1 MQYFG
6 VDSCLVI
13 MAKRKLSI
21 AFKAYSQQQAMLL
34 PPSLDELIKPN
45 HPVRIVNQVL
55 DKVDI
60 DPLIKKYKGGGAS
73 SFHPRML
80 LKVLV
85 YAYINNTYS
94 SRKIEAALK
103 ENIHYMWLS
112 GMSTPDHNTI
122 NRFRSERLKEVLR
135 QVFTQVVLLL
145 SEEGLL
151 NIKELYTDGTKIE
164 ANANRYTF
172 VWGKAIKTSKER
184 IVKQLEEL
192 WAYTQQVAKAELEEA
207 VPDLSA
213 IDAKTVNETIEKI
226 NTALRDKQIDKKVA
240 QKLNY
245 AKKEWPAKLDKY
257 EQQQEILRDRGSYSK
272 TDPDATFMRMKE
284 DHMLNGQLKPG
295 YNVQISTSKQFI
307 THYSIHQ
314 KPNDTTTLIP
324 HLEGF
329 KEQYGRLP
337 ENITADAGYGSQ
349 ENYTFLEDNQVE
361 AFVKYNYFHK
371 EQRPEKTD
379 EPGKVDSLFY
389 NKEQDC
395 FYCPMGQQM
404 KKTGS
409 YKKKTD
415 TGFEQEYSRYQAK
428 NCENCPLRSVCHKS
442 KDNRIIDVNH
452 DLFRLKKKA
461 KELLL
466 SEEGVKHRKQR
477 PADVEPVFG
486 NIKQNKNFKRFLL
499 RGIDKVEIEFG
510 LIALAHNLTKKAA

>member
-1 MQYFG
+1 MK
-6 VDSCLVI
+6 SS
-13 MAKRKLSI
+13 KRSI
-21 AFKAYSQQQAMLL
+21 VFKPYDPSQQMLL
-34 PPSLDELIKPN
+34 PPSLNELIAEG
-45 HPVRIVNQVL
+45 HPVRIVNEVIERL
-55 DKVDI
+55 DLDI
-60 DPLIKKYKGGGAS
+60 LSEQYKGGGTS
-73 SFHPRML
+73 SYHPKML
-80 LKVLV
+80 LKILV
-85 YAYINNTYS
+85 YGYLSNIYS
-94 SRKIEAALK
+94 SRKLEAATQESIYL
-103 ENIHYMWLS
+103 MWLS
-112 GMSTPDHNTI
+112 GMSRPDHHTI
-122 NRFRSERLKEVLR
+122 NRFRSERLKDVLKEV
-135 QVFTQVVLLL
+135 FAQVVLMLNA
-145 SEEGLL
+145 SEHLDL
-151 NIKELYTDGTKIE
+151 KEIYTDGTKIE

-192 WAYTQQVAKAELEEA
+192 WAYTQQVAKAELQET

-213 IDAKTVNETIEKI
+213 IDAKTVTQTIDKI

-257 EQQQEILRDRGSYSK
+257 EQQQDILKDRGSYSK
-272 TDPDATFMRMKE
+272 TDLDATFMRMKE

-295 YNVQISTSKQFI
+295 YNIQISTSKQFI

-314 KPNDTTTLIP
+314 KPNDTTTLVP

-329 KEQYGRLP
+329 KKQYDRLP

-371 EQRPEKTD
+371 EQRPKKID
-379 EPGKVDSLFY
+379 EPGKTESLFY

-404 KKTGS
+404 KKIAS

-428 NCENCPLRSVCHKS
+428 NCEGCPLRSVCHKS
-442 KDNRIIDVNH
+442 KGNRIIDVNH
-452 DLFRLKKKA
+452 ELIRLKKRA

-499 RGIDKVEIEFG
+499 RGIDKVEIEIG
-510 LIALAHNLTKKAA
+510 LIALAHNLAKKAA

>member
-1 MQYFG
+1 MK
-6 VDSCLVI
+6 SS
-13 MAKRKLSI
+13 KRNI
-21 AFKAYSQQQAMLL
+21 VFKAYDPSQQMLL
-34 PPSLDELIKPN
+34 PPSLNELIAEG
-45 HPVRIVNQVL
+45 HPVRIVNEVIEKIDL
-55 DKVDI
+55 DI
-60 DPLIKKYKGGGAS
+60 LSEQYKGGGTS
-73 SFHPRML
+73 SYHPKML
-80 LKVLV
+80 LKILV
-85 YAYINNTYS
+85 YGYLSNIYS
-94 SRKIEAALK
+94 SRKLEAATQESIYL
-103 ENIHYMWLS
+103 MWLS
-112 GMSTPDHNTI
+112 GMARPDHHTI
-122 NRFRSERLKEVLR
+122 NRFRSERLKEVLKE
-135 QVFTQVVLLL
+135 VFAQVVLM
-145 SEEGLL
+145 L
-151 NIKELYTDGTKIE
+151 NESAHLDLKEVYTDGTKIE

-192 WAYTQQVAKAELEEA
+192 WAYTQQIAKGELEEA
-207 VPDLSA
+207 VPDLTA
-213 IDAKTVNETIEKI
+213 IDAKTVTETIEKI
-226 NTALRDKQIDKKVA
+226 NTALKNKQVDKKVA

-257 EQQQEILRDRGSYSK
+257 EQQQEILKDRGSYSK

-314 KPNDTTTLIP
+314 KPNDTTTLVP

-329 KEQYGRLP
+329 KKQYDRLP

-349 ENYTFLEDNQVE
+349 ENYAFLEDNEVE

-371 EQRPEKTD
+371 EQRKNKTD
-379 EPGKVDSLFY
+379 EPGKVDNLFY

-404 KKTGS
+404 KKIAS

-428 NCENCPLRSVCHKS
+428 NCHNCPLRGVCHKG

-452 DLFRLKKKA
+452 ELIRLKKKA

-466 SEEGVKHRKQR
+466 SEQGVKHRKQR

-499 RGIDKVEIEFG
+499 RGTDKVEIEMG
-510 LIALAHNLTKKAA
+510 LIALAHNLAKIAA

>member
-1 MQYFG
+1 MKSNKKG
-6 VDSCLVI
+6 VVI
-13 MAKRKLSI
+13 
-21 AFKAYSQQQAMLL
+21 FKPYDPNQQMLL
-34 PPSLDELIKPN
+34 PPSLESLIPLG
-45 HPVRIVNQVL
+45 HPVRVVNEVVEKIDLSVL
-55 DKVDI
+55 SEQ
-60 DPLIKKYKGGGAS
+60 YKGGGTS
-73 SFHPRML
+73 SYHPKML
-80 LKVLV
+80 LKILI
-85 YAYINNTYS
+85 YGYLSNIYS
-94 SRKIEAALK
+94 SRKLEAAVQESIYL
-103 ENIHYMWLS
+103 MWLS
-112 GMSTPDHNTI
+112 GMARPDHHTI
-122 NRFRSERLKEVLR
+122 NRFRSERLKDVLKEV
-135 QVFTQVVLLL
+135 FAQVVLMLNE
-145 SEEGLL
+145 SEHLDL
-151 NIKELYTDGTKIE
+151 KEVYTDGTKIE

-192 WAYTQQVAKAELEEA
+192 WAYTQQVAKAELEET
-207 VPDLSA
+207 VPDLTA
-213 IDAKTVNETIEKI
+213 INAKKVTETIEKI
-226 NTALRDKQIDKKVA
+226 NTALKDKQIDKKVA
-240 QKLNY
+240 QKLTH

-257 EQQQEILRDRGSYSK
+257 EQQQEILKDRGSYSK

-295 YNVQISTSKQFI
+295 YNVQISTNKQFI

-314 KPNDTTTLIP
+314 KPNDTTTLVP

-329 KEQYGRLP
+329 KKQYDMLP

-361 AFVKYNYFHK
+361 AFVKYNYFHM
-371 EQRPEKTD
+371 EQRTKKVD
-379 EPGKVDSLFY
+379 EPGKVDNLFY

-404 KKTGS
+404 KKIGS

-415 TGFEQEYSRYQAK
+415 TGFEQEYVRYQAK

-452 DLFRLKKKA
+452 ELIRLKAKA

-499 RGIDKVEIEFG
+499 RGIKKVEVEIG
-510 LIALAHNLTKKAA
+510 LIALAHNLAKIAA